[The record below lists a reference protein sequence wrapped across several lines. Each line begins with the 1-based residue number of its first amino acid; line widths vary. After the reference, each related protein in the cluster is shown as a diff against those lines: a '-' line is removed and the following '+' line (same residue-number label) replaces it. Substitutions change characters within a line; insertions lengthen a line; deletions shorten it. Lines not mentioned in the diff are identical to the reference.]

1 MNNNIKRL
9 TLSADD
15 ALALIGI
22 LRTEIDKI
30 KHLLDKDKDGKT
42 QDREKQFEQML
53 KLSVIYD
60 KLLKFI

>member
-30 KHLLDKDKDGKT
+30 KHLLDKDKDSKT

-60 KLLKFI
+60 NLLKFI